1 MDCGTGRTAPSSSD
15 FPFHYKGAVTLSD
28 GTHHVDLAN
37 VELWEERECVEVGGE
52 ALEVGVRSWHGV
64 GQAVQVPRRLFD
76 LLGGEVSVRL
86 ADGRLG
92 HAYVTGY
99 CDESLWVV
107 EITGVG
113 HVPNLNT
120 I

>member
-1 MDCGTGRTAPSSSD
+1 MS
-15 FPFHYKGAVTLSD
+15 FPFHYKGPVTISD
-28 GTHHVDLAN
+28 GSHHVDLHK
-37 VELWEERECVEVGGE
+37 VELWEEREGMQVEFGQGE
-52 ALEVGVRSWHGV
+52 SEYLTTSSSWHGV
-64 GQAVQVPRRLFD
+64 ALAHAVPRRLFD

-92 HAYVTGY
+92 HAHVTGY
-99 CDESLWVV
+99 CEDSLWIV

-113 HVPNLNT
+113 AVPNLNS

>member
-1 MDCGTGRTAPSSSD
+1 MTD

-28 GTHHVDLAN
+28 GTQYVDLHN
-37 VELWEERECVEVGGE
+37 VELWEERDVVEVAGE
-52 ALEVGVRSWHGV
+52 ALEVGLRSWHGV
-64 GQAVQVPRRLFD
+64 AQAEGVTGRLLALMD
-76 LLGGEVSVRL
+76 TEADVRL

-99 CDESLWVV
+99 REDDTWVV
-107 EITGVG
+107 EISGIGPT
-113 HVPNLNT
+113 PNLNT